1 MDAFFYRGREKYST
15 KVIQA
20 SLVDSKPI
28 GISIENNAQPPP
40 SAQSTTNGRME
51 DDIVLDLTGEED
63 EGIIDEAVRRS
74 LEER

>member
-1 MDAFFYRGREKYST
+1 MMLSSTEEEKSIQQ
-15 KVIQA
+15 VIQA

-28 GISIENNAQPPP
+28 GISIENNAEPPP

-51 DDIVLDLTGEED
+51 DDTVLDLSGEED
-63 EGIIDEAVRRS
+63 EGMIDEAVRRS